1 MATPPKKILL
11 VDDSATALM
20 WERMIL
26 KTEPYTLF
34 TASDGMQA
42 VETAQREL
50 PDLILMDVVMPRMN
64 GFEACQALR
73 AKTTTRNVPII
84 MVTTRSE
91 AQNVEAGFRSGCTD
105 YITKPIDRLE
115 LLAKV
120 KSCLAGAA

>member
-26 KTEPYTLF
+26 KGEPYALL
-34 TASDGMQA
+34 TATDGAQA
-42 VETAQREL
+42 VETARREL
-50 PDLILMDVVMPRMN
+50 PDLLLMDVVMPKMD

-73 AKTTTRNVPII
+73 ATPATRAVPII
-84 MVTTRSE
+84 MVTTRGE
-91 AQNVEAGFRSGCTD
+91 ARNVEAGFRSGCTD

-120 KSCLAGAA
+120 RSCLAGAA